1 MSHSLTPQERT
12 AIAKA
17 ATAEERRAKKAAA
30 AEAAEKRTVWQ
41 NVRLGLSLGI
51 FAIVLGLVAVII
63 VIPKI
68 LGATPLT
75 ILTSSMEP
83 GLPPG
88 TLVVVAPVEPSEVRI
103 GDVIT
108 YQIES
113 GQPAV
118 VTHRVTEV
126 VTSTS
131 GETTFI
137 LKGDNN
143 ADADPPVLAIQ
154 LQGKL
159 VYSLPWVGNLSS
171 ILNGPS
177 RETVL
182 PIIAGAMVLYAVVSI
197 TLGLISAFRKRR
209 GTPRHAASQDALRQ
223 KITSVADTA
232 SLNTASIDVSQVNVA
247 QDALESERNSD
258 ASSSR

>member
-1 MSHSLTPQERT
+1 VSHSLTPKERW
-12 AIAKA
+12 AIAKRA
-17 ATAEERRAKKAAA
+17 AAEERQAKKAAA
-30 AEAAEKRTVWQ
+30 AEAAEKATVWQ
-41 NVRLGLSLGI
+41 VVRTGLSLGI

-88 TLVVVAPVEPSEVRI
+88 TLVVVAPVEPEDIRI

-126 VTSTS
+126 VTSTA
-131 GETTFI
+131 GESTFI
-137 LKGDNN
+137 LQGDNN
-143 ADADPPVLAIQ
+143 AEPDPPVMAIQ

-177 RETVL
+177 RETIL
-182 PIIAGAMVLYAVVSI
+182 PIVAAGMILYAAVSI
-197 TLGLISAFRKRR
+197 ILGSVALAKKKRT
-209 GTPRHAASQDALRQ
+209 TPRHAAVAASQGDAAQDVTPRR
-223 KITSVADTA
+223 
-232 SLNTASIDVSQVNVA
+232 SIA
-247 QDALESERNSD
+247 QDAELSERNSD